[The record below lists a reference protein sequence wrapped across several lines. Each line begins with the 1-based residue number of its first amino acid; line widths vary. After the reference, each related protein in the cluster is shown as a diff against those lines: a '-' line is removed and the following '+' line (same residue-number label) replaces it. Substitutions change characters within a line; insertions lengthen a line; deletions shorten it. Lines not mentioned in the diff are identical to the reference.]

1 MPYIWSLFLDGYPLH
16 CSGIWQ
22 NLWLSMDT
30 KQACVMIRLD
40 CVVKTWST
48 FKFNHYHHDRE
59 DLCVAHLKRETN
71 QFSLWPLTTFLM
83 TLNFD
88 RNDNL
93 RKSPSPNRVTQSGF
107 HRWSG
112 RFLGITTGWDP
123 SVCKSNRLHV
133 DRHPPVSLHQIK
145 AYSIDSFQKIGNF
158 PAVSNFNRF
167 FLKLNQFICNQPP
180 VLPDHWISPV
190 HGSCG
195 VGSGHKCNQPTDRI
209 LCRSWLLL
217 LLAHLHEK
225 ADGQWRW
232 LASHGPIMVTLLHD
246 RMHMTAT
253 SEKTKQ
259 NQTKQTSKHKIT

>member
-59 DLCVAHLKRETN
+59 DLCVTHLKRETN

-123 SVCKSNRLHV
+123 SVCKSNRLCVHILQFF
-133 DRHPPVSLHQIK
+133 SFIELGYIIQIPLTWTVIFLQ
-145 AYSIDSFQKIGNF
+145 SWT
-158 PAVSNFNRF
+158 NFNR
-167 FLKLNQFICNQPP
+167 
-180 VLPDHWISPV
+180 
-190 HGSCG
+190 
-195 VGSGHKCNQPTDRI
+195 
-209 LCRSWLLL
+209 
-217 LLAHLHEK
+217 
-225 ADGQWRW
+225 
-232 LASHGPIMVTLLHD
+232 
-246 RMHMTAT
+246 
-253 SEKTKQ
+253 
-259 NQTKQTSKHKIT
+259 